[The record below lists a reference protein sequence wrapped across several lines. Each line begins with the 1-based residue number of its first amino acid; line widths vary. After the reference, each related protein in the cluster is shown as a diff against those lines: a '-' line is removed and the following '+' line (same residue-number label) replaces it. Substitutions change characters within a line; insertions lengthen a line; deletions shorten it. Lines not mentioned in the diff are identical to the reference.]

1 MDVEVAVVPGKGD
14 VRMTGTLGEVMKES
28 AMAALTYARS
38 RAHLLGLDPQ
48 FHERVDIHI
57 HIPEGATPKD
67 GPSAGITIAVA
78 LISSLTGRPSRP
90 FVAMTGEITLRGR
103 VLAVGGI
110 KEKAVAAL
118 RNGIR
123 RVLIPAANAPELE
136 LLPREV
142 LEGVEFLAVRGMD
155 EVLDAALEERG
166 VGPAASLAGPREGA
180 GLGVR
185 LT

>member
-1 MDVEVAVVPGKGD
+1 
-14 VRMTGTLGEVMKES
+14 
-28 AMAALTYARS
+28 
-38 RAHLLGLDPQ
+38 
-48 FHERVDIHI
+48 VDIHI

-155 EVLDAALEERG
+155 EVLDAALDGEKPEQAEVDEQGRREARGRHAVERTRYREIADEAHGIEKGGEKDG
-166 VGPAASLAGPREGA
+166 VADDAVQEDRNAFGHDSLPD
-180 GLGVR
+180 R
-185 LT
+185 LRPER